1 MTQSKSTDLAALR
14 KPFAGESAAY
24 GKVRQ
29 ELLAE
34 EIELQRRIDIVSRKR
49 RSLPDGPLIETNY
62 RFKDMNGEEVGLAD
76 LFGEHDT
83 LVTYFWMYGPERERP
98 CPMCTNLLGPLDANA
113 KDLMQRV
120 GLAVLGRSSVERQLA
135 FAQER
140 RWQALKFHQIVGDAY
155 ALDFGG
161 LDPATGSEW
170 PVMAV
175 FKKSGS
181 GKDAEIRLFW
191 KGEMTSAM
199 AEHGKDPR
207 GGPDLSPLWTV
218 LDLTPSGRG
227 DKWYPKL
234 GY

>member
-1 MTQSKSTDLAALR
+1 MTQSTATDLAALR
-14 KPFAGESAAY
+14 KPLAGESAAY
-24 GKVRQ
+24 GKARQ

-34 EIELQRRIDIVSRKR
+34 EIELQRRIDSVAEKR

-113 KDLMQRV
+113 RDLMQRV
-120 GLAVLGRSSVERQLA
+120 ALAVLGRSSVERQLA

-140 RWQALKFHQIVGDAY
+140 EWQALKFHQIVGDAY

-161 LDPATGSEW
+161 LDPASGSEW

-175 FKKSGS
+175 FKKIGN
-181 GKDAEIRLFW
+181 GKGAKIRLFW
-191 KGEMTSAM
+191 KGEMTGAM
-199 AEHGKDPR
+199 SDDGKDPR

-218 LDLTPSGRG
+218 LDLTPEGR
-227 DKWYPKL
+227 DNKWYPKL
-234 GY
+234 DY